1 MFFFFFFFFLLLL
14 LLLLLLLSLRTIVR
28 RRKAWFRLSMS
39 KILFA
44 AKLRWTT
51 LRMSRP
57 LFVGSSCRSRGGLKA
72 NEKEENFASN
82 DNKIY

>member
-14 LLLLLLLSLRTIVR
+14 LLLLLLLRTIVR
-28 RRKAWFRLSMS
+28 RTKAWFRLSMS

-72 NEKEENFASN
+72 NEKEEKFASN

>member
-1 MFFFFFFFFLLLL
+1 MFFFLFLLLFLLLL
-14 LLLLLLLSLRTIVR
+14 RTIAR
-28 RRKAWFRLSMS
+28 RRKAWFRLRMN

-44 AKLRWTT
+44 AKLLWTT

-57 LFVGSSCRSRGGLKA
+57 LFVGSSCRSRDGLSA
-72 NEKEENFASN
+72 NEKEVQKLTSN